1 MSRFLGAPLPDGG
14 SAEYIA
20 RILPVRRAARSTSD
34 YDGESLQ
41 VMWTGHSQ
49 DREDARAEIGAALA
63 EAGLDEAVVR
73 FFDEPS
79 LIASLPTACC
89 GWVAWRNGGSRPRDT
104 VVPGI
109 R

>member
-1 MSRFLGAPLPDGG
+1 MSRFLGAPLPDGR

-20 RILPVRRAARSTSD
+20 RILPARRAARSTSD

-49 DREDARAEIGAALA
+49 DLRTLPSSLVFRQHAVAGSPGAMV
-63 EAGLDEAVVR
+63 DR
-73 FFDEPS
+73 
-79 LIASLPTACC
+79 
-89 GWVAWRNGGSRPRDT
+89 
-104 VVPGI
+104 VPGI